1 MKVVLHDRTNGLAQE
16 VRDTAR
22 RKLTR
27 LERHF
32 DRVGEAEVEFSEK
45 LRSSELTW
53 FVCRVRLR
61 LEGHRAPMLHAME
74 RGDDPQTALDLAL
87 DKIDRQL
94 VAFKEKVTSRKQTAS
109 PVRVPSA
116 GRRAARPAGAE
127 PDRIRVKLRPMSEAD
142 ALSELQADGQPAL
155 VYLDENS
162 GEIQVLLRRPD
173 GSLAVIEPVI
183 P

>member
-16 VRDTAR
+16 VRDTAH
-22 RKLTR
+22 RKLIR
-27 LERHF
+27 LDRHF
-32 DRVGEAEVEFSEK
+32 GRVADAEVDFSEK
-45 LRSSELTW
+45 HRSSELTW

-61 LEGHRAPMLHAME
+61 LDGHRAPMLHAME

-94 VAFKEKVTSRKQTAS
+94 VAFKEKVTRRKQPAS
-109 PVRVPSA
+109 PVRVPAVERS
-116 GRRAARPAGAE
+116 AARHNVAE
-127 PDRIRVKLRPMSEAD
+127 PERLRVKLRPMSESD
-142 ALSELQADGQPAL
+142 AISELQADGEPAV

-162 GEIQVLLRRPD
+162 GEIQVLLRRAD